1 MLTHPTLEKLQAMR
15 LTGMAKA
22 FEEQLQTADIETLC
36 AEEHISAHGDHPFR
50 FVVTARFGRT

>member
-15 LTGMAKA
+15 LSGMAKA

-36 AEEHISAHGDHPFR
+36 AEERIGCRRATSR
-50 FVVTARFGRT
+50 RR